1 MTVWPTEL
9 VVRPLSK
16 DDAKAVAGWR
26 YTGPWVVYD
35 LHGDGLD
42 PAGYRAV
49 VSAGDCELIGFY
61 CVGPEARVPGIE
73 PNGAV
78 VDVGIGMN
86 PGWIGRGHGAAFAR
100 AVLGDI
106 RREYPGTA
114 IRAVIQ
120 SWNRRSL
127 RLAQRLGFVATGN
140 HTSFQDGREVEYTV
154 LVQ

>member
-26 YTGPWVVYD
+26 YTGPWAVYD

-42 PAGYRAV
+42 PVGYRAV
-49 VSAGDCELIGFY
+49 VSAGDCEL
-61 CVGPEARVPGIE
+61 
-73 PNGAV
+73 
-78 VDVGIGMN
+78 GIGMN
-86 PGWIGRGHGAAFAR
+86 PGWIGHGHGAAFAR

-106 RREYPGTA
+106 RSEYPGTA

-120 SWNRRSL
+120 SWNRRSV
-127 RLAQRLGFVATGN
+127 RLAERLGFVATGN

-154 LVQ
+154 LEQ